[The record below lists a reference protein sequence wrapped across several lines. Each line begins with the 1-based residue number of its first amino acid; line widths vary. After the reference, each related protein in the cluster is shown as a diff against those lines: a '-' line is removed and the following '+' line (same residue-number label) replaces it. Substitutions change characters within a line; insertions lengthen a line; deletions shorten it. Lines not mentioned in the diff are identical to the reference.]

1 MTLPCIR
8 KFKLRRFRLLDGI
21 ESQADLC
28 HVKGSER
35 GWYFLRGH
43 TSKARSVTQWEPLSA
58 QVHRSF
64 QILQRISIFF
74 WISESFLSSLK
85 ATRTWNIAG
94 LRAAPTNGTGVV
106 ACDSSVV
113 TSFVTSLVQQSLLML
128 CLAADAAQTC
138 CFPTSSGTGRDKGG
152 ALSFIQAHRHCLP
165 RL

>member
-8 KFKLRRFRLLDGI
+8 KFKLRIFRLLDGI

-35 GWYFLRGH
+35 GWYFLRSH

-58 QVHRSF
+58 QVPRSF
-64 QILQRISIFF
+64 QTLQRT
-74 WISESFLSSLK
+74 SESFLSSLK
-85 ATRTWNIAG
+85 ATRTWNIAD
-94 LRAAPTNGTGVV
+94 LHAAPTNGTGVV
-106 ACDSSVV
+106 ACGSDVV
-113 TSFVTSLVQQSLLML
+113 TSFVTSFVQQSLLML
-128 CLAADAAQTC
+128 CLAADASQTC